1 MSRYLTTF
9 LATGLGLA
17 LLLAM
22 PLSPAGCSGETS
34 TSLVDFDDP
43 DEDEPGDGNGDTPAV
58 AGYVVVDT
66 AQELCYDDAVA
77 ITCPAIG
84 QPFDGQDAQ
93 YTGPEPS
100 YTLSADGRTVYDAH
114 TGLTWQ
120 RSPDT
125 NGDGVLDSDDKLIFA
140 EARDRPAV
148 LNAGNFGGFDD
159 WRLPAIKELYSL
171 IDFRGI
177 DPSGLEGEDLSELRP
192 FIDPEHFDFVYGDP
206 EVERIIDAQYWSS
219 TEYVSTTMDGEATA
233 FGVNFAD
240 GRIKGYPTGAV
251 GPAGAAETFAAFVRC
266 VRGNA
271 DYGKNDFV
279 DNGDGTITDRATELM
294 WMQADHGEGVAW
306 ADALEYAEG
315 LSLAGHTDWRL
326 PDAKELQSIV
336 DYTRSPATTGTA
348 AIDPLFDSTPIFD
361 EGGETNFGF
370 YWASTTHANS
380 SELPGANAVY
390 LAFGEALGW
399 MEPPAGG
406 DPVLMDVHG
415 AGAQR
420 TDPKSGDPGE
430 YPFGRGPQGDVV
442 RIFNFVR
449 CVRDAP
455 STP

>member
-148 LNAGNFGGFDD
+148 LNAGN
-159 WRLPAIKELYSL
+159 W
-171 IDFRGI
+171 
-177 DPSGLEGEDLSELRP
+177 
-192 FIDPEHFDFVYGDP
+192 
-206 EVERIIDAQYWSS
+206 
-219 TEYVSTTMDGEATA
+219 T
-233 FGVNFAD
+233 
-240 GRIKGYPTGAV
+240 
-251 GPAGAAETFAAFVRC
+251 
-266 VRGNA
+266 
-271 DYGKNDFV
+271 
-279 DNGDGTITDRATELM
+279 
-294 WMQADHGEGVAW
+294 
-306 ADALEYAEG
+306 
-315 LSLAGHTDWRL
+315 
-326 PDAKELQSIV
+326 
-336 DYTRSPATTGTA
+336 
-348 AIDPLFDSTPIFD
+348 
-361 EGGETNFGF
+361 
-370 YWASTTHANS
+370 
-380 SELPGANAVY
+380 
-390 LAFGEALGW
+390 
-399 MEPPAGG
+399 
-406 DPVLMDVHG
+406 
-415 AGAQR
+415 
-420 TDPKSGDPGE
+420 
-430 YPFGRGPQGDVV
+430 
-442 RIFNFVR
+442 
-449 CVRDAP
+449 
-455 STP
+455 